1 MQATAR
7 HHLIPLQYFEGV
19 VWVLSQPALQK
30 IVEYF
35 SFKNSCYF
43 LPVRVSFVF
52 DFR

>member
-1 MQATAR
+1 MQATTR
-7 HHLIPLQYFEGV
+7 HHLILLQYFEGV
-19 VWVLSQPALQK
+19 VWVLWQPTLQK

-43 LPVRVSFVF
+43 LPVRVSFVV